1 MPQPDQ
7 LISDALVVDLRP
19 VFLEQCDLS
28 AVLLGKLCVV
38 VQEAL
43 VFRGWYVG
51 VFPALIY
58 REIEG
63 VPAFPALVDQ
73 PYVDLAAVSVD
84 AEFSRVFVGRFSAAA
99 GTAPDHC
106 ERLCRDKSVFN
117 F

>member
-1 MPQPDQ
+1 MK
-7 LISDALVVDLRP
+7 LAM
-19 VFLEQCDLS
+19 
-28 AVLLGKLCVV
+28 LCVV

-73 PYVDLAAVSVD
+73 RQGISGVLCRAQVRSY
-84 AEFSRVFVGRFSAAA
+84 
-99 GTAPDHC
+99 HY
-106 ERLCRDKSVFN
+106 RLCRLYLL
-117 F
+117 